1 MAAQIPIE
9 IITISLMK
17 EGHTKAVLRNLARD
31 QEVEAVITT
40 LIETETLLLTAVMK
54 VETLDLLTDLT
65 MIINKTEVQ
74 ILTSP
79 LPAQLIQEKGILKMI
94 EEIEGLM
101 REGKT
106 RDLQTIGPL
115 PLVETNPPVVIRPSI
130 ITALL
135 EIKAMIDVEAA
146 LLLHIEAEG
155 TQVMVATKEITSRVD
170 SLAVAI
176 EADSEE
182 VSVVE
187 TEVAL
192 EVAAVVS
199 VEVAITK
206 IMTFLTDT
214 LLMRKLS
221 GRVLPYLQL
230 KLVVATEII
239 ILVISLNSNLI
250 NNNSTII
257 KQAII
262 KVVLLRINN
271 HLPITNKNNE
281 RTLC

>member
-1 MAAQIPIE
+1 
-9 IITISLMK
+9 MK

-40 LIETETLLLTAVMK
+40 LIETETLLLIAVMK

-101 REGKT
+101 REGET

-115 PLVETNPPVVIRPSI
+115 PLVENNPPVVIRPSI

-182 VSVVE
+182 VSAVE

-199 VEVAITK
+199 AEVAITK

-214 LLMRKLS
+214 LLMRKPS

-250 NNNSTII
+250 NNNRTLI

-271 HLPITNKNNE
+271 HHPITNKNNE